1 MLSFTRRGATH
12 GAAGPRGLR
21 AWGQRANPMRE
32 SAMPNA
38 RPAVQQ
44 LPPTR
49 EYGDI
54 AGVRVVQ
61 CSVVGVTNLLFAIY
75 DL

>member
-1 MLSFTRRGATH
+1 
-12 GAAGPRGLR
+12 
-21 AWGQRANPMRE
+21 MRE

-54 AGVRVVQ
+54 AGVRVGYSAQWWESLTFSLPYTTCRPYVPWRVRNLVQ
-61 CSVVGVTNLLFAIY
+61 QLLLNY
-75 DL
+75 YSLSQNV